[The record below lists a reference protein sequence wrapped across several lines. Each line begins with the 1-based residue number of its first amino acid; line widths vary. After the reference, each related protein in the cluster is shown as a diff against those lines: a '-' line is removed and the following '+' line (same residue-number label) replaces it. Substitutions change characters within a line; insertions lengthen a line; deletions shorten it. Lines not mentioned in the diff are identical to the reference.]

1 MIPLIKLI
9 ELFPQVYVMCG
20 FPYAMH
26 VNSVAILANYLDNII
41 TATTFARYFHLPNS
55 DYLELSVCIVENF

>member
-1 MIPLIKLI
+1 
-9 ELFPQVYVMCG
+9 MCG

-41 TATTFARYFHLPNS
+41 TATIFTRYFHLPNS
-55 DYLELSVCIVENF
+55 NYQELGRCILENF